1 MKFVLFNYYC
11 IILSVTATVNASS
24 KEQEEH
30 YFLRKSTGSSKVHR
44 NTQMCTEDVKEC
56 PDGTYVSRRGF
67 RCEFEACP
75 KGKDDS
81 SVGGVDVACS
91 LDVMECSDGSF
102 VSRDPNNECDF
113 EDCPEKGI
121 EEDGNVDED
130 NEDVVVCAQDMYE
143 CPDGTLVNRDNKKN
157 CEFEA
162 CLSKN
167 DNDDSNIND
176 KNEND
181 DSPPK
186 KRKACTKDLKQC
198 RNGKKVGRD
207 RNNNCK
213 FKPCFLR
220 GGLSGGNNSFIG
232 KYGGILS
239 NIGDSNNKGG
249 KRFGKFW

>member
-1 MKFVLFNYYC
+1 MKSVLFNYCC
-11 IILSVTATVNASS
+11 IILSLTATVNASS

-30 YFLRKSTGSSKVHR
+30 YFLRKGSSRVHR
-44 NTQMCTEDVKEC
+44 NAQICTQDVKEC

-75 KGKDDS
+75 EGNDNS

-113 EDCPEKGI
+113 ENCPKKGV
-121 EEDGNVDED
+121 EEDSNVNED
-130 NEDVVVCAQDMYE
+130 DEDVVICAQDMYE

-157 CEFEA
+157 CEFKA
-162 CLSKN
+162 CRSKDNN
-167 DNDDSNIND
+167 DNNTIND

-186 KRKACTKDLKQC
+186 KRKACTKELKQC
-198 RNGKKVGRD
+198 RNGKMVGRD

-213 FKPCFLR
+213 FKPCF
-220 GGLSGGNNSFIG
+220 SGGGVSGENNSFFG
-232 KYGGILS
+232 KYGGIFS
-239 NIGDSNNKGG
+239 NIQDSNDKGG
-249 KRFGKFW
+249 KKFGKFW